1 MSYRRYVVIVP
12 PTNDQGSTRFI
23 ASASYTE
30 TMRKNALW
38 EYNNM
43 RAHDGFEPLAKMPK
57 GTRYEKVV

>member
-1 MSYRRYVVIVP
+1 MSTRYVVIVP

-23 ASASYTE
+23 ASASYME

-38 EYNNM
+38 EYNKL
-43 RAHDGFEPLAKMPK
+43 REHDGQSPLTRMPK